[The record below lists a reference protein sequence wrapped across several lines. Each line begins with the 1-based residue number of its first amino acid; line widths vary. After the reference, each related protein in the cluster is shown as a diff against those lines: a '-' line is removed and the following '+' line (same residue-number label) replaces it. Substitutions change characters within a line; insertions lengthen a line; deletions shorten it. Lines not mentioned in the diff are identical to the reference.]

1 MTDAPGSADD
11 PAVQMNDELPGPAF
25 AEAPDP
31 AGRSL
36 IEDMRLLAS
45 DARTLA
51 EAELAYQKS
60 RAGVLG
66 GGLGKIVGLG
76 AVAILLAML
85 ALVALVVGLVF
96 ALTPV
101 LTAWGATAVVT
112 VALVLLA
119 LVMALWA
126 RASWVALAAL
136 LDGGSD
142 EIGGSSK

>member
-1 MTDAPGSADD
+1 M
-11 PAVQMNDELPGPAF
+11 QINDELPEPAD
-25 AEAPDP
+25 AEALDP
-31 AGRSL
+31 ADRSL
-36 IEDMRLLAS
+36 IEDLRLLAG

-60 RAGVLG
+60 RAGALG

-76 AVAILLAML
+76 AVAVLLATL

-96 ALTPV
+96 ALTPI

-112 VALVLLA
+112 VALLLLA

-126 RASWVALAAL
+126 RSSWASLAAL
-136 LDGGSD
+136 LEGDG
-142 EIGGSSK
+142 E